1 MNKCLFIATLMCSMA
16 VNAQPT
22 DEPVVMSYD
31 GFFDR
36 MEVVNEGNFQHAKVG
51 FYLKTYENAEN
62 CVLKEGKIVT
72 ERERFPLTYDDNGQL
87 FLPFDKQ
94 LDTHKAMVIATP
106 QSGQCQLSMQI
117 EALGPFT
124 RLTYAQAYTIEQE
137 FDDLI
142 GDLSGFFVGTLMPFL
157 LPEHKGVQLHFA
169 DTLPAKVPDSWQCQ
183 GLQCKVSIEQQW
195 QDNNNT
201 LVEGTQIHRITPWI
215 AQ

>member
-117 EALGPFT
+117 EAPGPFT

-142 GDLSGFFVGTLMPFL
+142 GDLSGFFCGHADAVFVTGT
-157 LPEHKGVQLHFA
+157 
-169 DTLPAKVPDSWQCQ
+169 
-183 GLQCKVSIEQQW
+183 
-195 QDNNNT
+195 
-201 LVEGTQIHRITPWI
+201 
-215 AQ
+215 